1 MVALQFTSN
10 TNLKFEKKKCEIIY
24 IHIPKTAG
32 YTIGRC
38 LRDVGCLKDGY
49 GFSHNIA
56 KEIIKKEDKN
66 CIIMSVVRNP
76 YDRLYSIYEFYKK
89 KRNGIIFEETFE
101 SFIMNFEKK
110 YYKKYPQ
117 FDTLCN
123 FLTDEYDKLMPTDII
138 RFENLKKEYDVFCKK
153 YNIDNNLIERNK
165 NELKDND
172 ICWSNLYTEEMQKIV
187 NEIFKKDFETFNYSY
202 LGFLNSKG
210 IH

>member
-56 KEIIKKEDKN
+56 RKVIKKEDRN
-66 CIIMSVVRNP
+66 SIIMSVVRNP

-89 KRNGIIFEETFE
+89 KEVE
-101 SFIMNFEKK
+101 
-110 YYKKYPQ
+110 
-117 FDTLCN
+117 
-123 FLTDEYDKLMPTDII
+123 
-138 RFENLKKEYDVFCKK
+138 
-153 YNIDNNLIERNK
+153 
-165 NELKDND
+165 
-172 ICWSNLYTEEMQKIV
+172 
-187 NEIFKKDFETFNYSY
+187 
-202 LGFLNSKG
+202 
-210 IH
+210 

>member
-1 MVALQFTSN
+1 
-10 TNLKFEKKKCEIIY
+10 
-24 IHIPKTAG
+24 
-32 YTIGRC
+32 
-38 LRDVGCLKDGY
+38 
-49 GFSHNIA
+49 
-56 KEIIKKEDKN
+56 
-66 CIIMSVVRNP
+66 MSVVRNP

-89 KRNGIIFEETFE
+89 KRKGIIFEETFE

-117 FDTLCN
+117 FDTLYN

-138 RFENLKKEYDVFCKK
+138 RFENLIEEYDVFCKK